1 MISTRVNTKV
11 KDSLFKKVTAMIK
24 RMQDDLHKE
33 VVSATP
39 VDTGR
44 AKRGWRRNSE
54 GTRND
59 VPYIGRLDKG
69 HSKQAPDGMSR
80 PALNRVKSKTK
91 RGTYLK

>member
-1 MISTRVNTKV
+1 MIN
-11 KDSLFKKVTAMIK
+11 
-24 RMQDDLHKE
+24 RMQTDLHKE
-33 VVSATP
+33 VVSLTP

-44 AKRGWRRNSE
+44 AKSGWTKNSE

-80 PALNRVKSKTK
+80 PALNRVKDKLK